1 MAGVRRSEAQP
12 SRAAVEAP
20 NSKVRSRRRSRKD
33 GAAIPL
39 DDTDKRLMNLL
50 QSNFPLAPEPYAR
63 LAAEH
68 DLDLDDLMT
77 RTDRLVTER
86 IIREIT
92 PIFDT
97 RALGYESML
106 VAAKVDA
113 EHPQRAAKII
123 NSHPG
128 VSHNYLRTHEFNLWF
143 TIATPP
149 DSELGLQGTL
159 DVLQRLTGAESIRQL
174 PTLKLFKI
182 NMNLEME
189 KGTEALATAA
199 EAATPRELERQP
211 YDDTDIAVIRALQ
224 GPMEVAD
231 RPYDTAAA
239 EVGMSTEA
247 FLDHLRGMVDRKI
260 LRRVAA
266 ILYHRRAGFSANGM
280 GVWKVPDE
288 RILETGTRM
297 ASVRGISH
305 CYERPTYADW
315 PYSVFTMAH
324 GRSKEECDAILQ
336 SIADEHELHGSDRAT
351 LYSST
356 EYKKIRLHYFTADYA
371 EWEAQA
377 RVARCSFLVAR
388 PPVRATSNEQRAT
401 MMDTRTSEVLYARAA
416 GLMPGGVNSP
426 VRAMKSIGRDYPIF
440 VERGDG
446 FELIDVDGHRY
457 VDWVCSWGPLI
468 LGHADPDVVEAVRD
482 AAGRGTSYGAPTE
495 GEVDLAAEVC
505 DRFAS
510 VQSMRMVNSGT
521 EATMSAIRLARAVT
535 GREQL
540 IKFAGAYHG
549 HVDGLLAEA
558 GSGLA
563 TQGIPA
569 SPGVPAAQAAATL
582 VVPWNDPGAVAGGP
596 GGARGRRDP
605 RRAGAR
611 EHGGRRA
618 RRGVPR
624 RAAPARGRAWGAA
637 GARRGDLGLSGRPRR
652 GPGAL
657 RRRGRPH
664 DHGQGAGRRP
674 PRRRLRRA
682 PGADGAGG
690 SRGRRLPGGDAV
702 GKPARGGR
710 RARDAGEARS
720 ASL

>member
-1 MAGVRRSEAQP
+1 MAAVRRSEAQP

-20 NSKVRSRRRSRKD
+20 NSKVPQAKTRSRKD

-159 DVLQRLTGAESIRQL
+159 DVLQRLTSAESIRQL

-231 RPYDTAAA
+231 RPYDAAAA

-356 EYKKIRLHYFTADYA
+356 EYKKIRLHYFTSDYA
-371 EWEAQA
+371 EWEA
-377 RVARCSFLVAR
+377 
-388 PPVRATSNEQRAT
+388 E
-401 MMDTRTSEVLYARAA
+401 
-416 GLMPGGVNSP
+416 
-426 VRAMKSIGRDYPIF
+426 
-440 VERGDG
+440 
-446 FELIDVDGHRY
+446 
-457 VDWVCSWGPLI
+457 
-468 LGHADPDVVEAVRD
+468 HA
-482 AAGRGTSYGAPTE
+482 
-495 GEVDLAAEVC
+495 
-505 DRFAS
+505 
-510 VQSMRMVNSGT
+510 
-521 EATMSAIRLARAVT
+521 
-535 GREQL
+535 
-540 IKFAGAYHG
+540 
-549 HVDGLLAEA
+549 
-558 GSGLA
+558 
-563 TQGIPA
+563 
-569 SPGVPAAQAAATL
+569 
-582 VVPWNDPGAVAGGP
+582 
-596 GGARGRRDP
+596 
-605 RRAGAR
+605 
-611 EHGGRRA
+611 
-618 RRGVPR
+618 
-624 RAAPARGRAWGAA
+624 
-637 GARRGDLGLSGRPRR
+637 
-652 GPGAL
+652 
-657 RRRGRPH
+657 
-664 DHGQGAGRRP
+664 
-674 PRRRLRRA
+674 
-682 PGADGAGG
+682 
-690 SRGRRLPGGDAV
+690 
-702 GKPARGGR
+702 
-710 RARDAGEARS
+710 
-720 ASL
+720 